1 MGEPEFEAPDLT
13 TVLDLVDDGADHFV
27 GIAPAYPWGRV
38 YGGLVVAQA
47 VAATSRTVEER
58 YRIHSLHAYFIRG
71 GTSEEKIRYEVD
83 RIRDGR
89 SFCTRRVVARQ
100 SSGAILNLSASFQ
113 VAEHEAADVQLAEF
127 PNVPGPD
134 ELPDAA
140 DSWSRILENKPVPL
154 DDWQGHSQHWIRV
167 RERLG
172 DDETVHAAGLA
183 YASDDVLVDA
193 AARSHPSCP
202 APDDEGNHHHDVFM
216 AASLDHAIWFHREFR
231 ADDWLLHDVRGR
243 GVRGGRGLS
252 VAELFDQRGKHVA
265 TVTQEC
271 LLREFRPEAAGGK

>member
-1 MGEPEFEAPDLT
+1 MADPEYEAPNLT

-27 GIAPAYPWGRV
+27 GIAPTYPWGRV
-38 YGGLVVAQA
+38 YGGLVVAQS
-47 VAATSRTVEER
+47 VAATARTVADE

-71 GTSEEKIRYEVD
+71 GTSDEKIRYEVD

-113 VAEHEAADVQLAEF
+113 VAEDEAADAQLARC
-127 PNVPGPD
+127 PDVPGPD
-134 ELPDAA
+134 ELPDAP
-140 DSWSRILENKPVPL
+140 DGWSRILENKPVVL
-154 DDWQGHSQHWIRV
+154 DDWRGHSRHWVRV
-167 RERLG
+167 RERLN
-172 DDETVHAAGLA
+172 DDRTLHAAGLA

-193 AARSHPSCP
+193 TARSHPSCP
-202 APDDEGNHHHDVFM
+202 PPDSEGRQQHEVFM
-216 AASLDHAIWFHREFR
+216 AASLDHAIWFHRSFR
-231 ADDWLLHDVRGR
+231 ADEWLLHDVRGR

-252 VAELFDQRGKHVA
+252 VAELFDRRGQHVA

-271 LLREFRPEAAGGK
+271 LLREFRADRPGPR